1 MQFLFDNIVASI
13 VGAVILLMM
22 VATHHRNQLASA
34 EATSYY
40 MLQQQVLDF
49 TSTIQRDMQNV
60 SSVQNLTEDTS
71 YEGEGESGYVG
82 TFSFRAQTSPTDTTK
97 RLVTYRRKVAGDRY
111 RKGQGNVTFYQ
122 IERLVEGNMT
132 GGSIGTLTDW
142 NIQVLNEEG
151 NPASTVGDAKQI
163 RIALAAATPVDVEA
177 RDGVTIRDT
186 RWQSTFRPRMLR
198 DNAL

>member
-49 TSTIQRDMQNV
+49 TATIQRDMQNV

-71 YEGEGESGYVG
+71 GGEGFVG
-82 TFSFRAQTSPTDTTK
+82 SFSFRAQTSPTDTTK
-97 RLVTYRRKVAGDRY
+97 RLVTYRRKVAGSRY

-122 IERLVEGNMT
+122 IERFVEGNIT

-142 NIQVLNEEG
+142 GIQVLNEEG

-163 RIALAAATPVDVEA
+163 RVALAAATPVDVEA

-198 DNAL
+198 DSAL

>member
-13 VGAVILLMM
+13 VGATVLLMM

-49 TSTIQRDMQNV
+49 TSSLQRDMQNV
-60 SSVQNLTEDTS
+60 SAAIDLTEKSDS
-71 YEGEGESGYVG
+71 
-82 TFSFRAQTSPTDTTK
+82 TFSFMAQVSPTDTTK
-97 RLVTYRRKVAGDRY
+97 RQVTYRRKKVESRH
-111 RKGQGNVTFYQ
+111 RKDTGWRDYYQ
-122 IERLVEGNMT
+122 IERVVAGTVT
-132 GGSIGTLTDW
+132 GGSIGTITSW
-142 NIQVLNEEG
+142 AVQVLNEEG
-151 NPASTVGDAKQI
+151 NPASTVGDARQV
-163 RIALAAATPVDVEA
+163 RVALEAASPVDVEV

-198 DNAL
+198 DSSL

>member
-60 SSVQNLTEDTS
+60 SSVQNLSEDTTGA
-71 YEGEGESGYVG
+71 YGYAG
-82 TFSFRAQTSPTDTTK
+82 AFSFRAQTSPTDTTK
-97 RLVTYRRKVAGDRY
+97 RLVTYRRKQVGTRY
-111 RKGQGNVTFYQ
+111 RKGEGTLTFFQ
-122 IERLVEGNMT
+122 IERIVEGAMT
-132 GGSIGTLTDW
+132 GGSIATITDW
-142 NIQVLNEEG
+142 TIEVLNEEG
-151 NPASTVGDAKQI
+151 NPAGTVGDAKQV
-163 RIALAAATPVDVEA
+163 RVGLAAATPVDVDA
-177 RDGVTIRDT
+177 REGIAIRDT
-186 RWQSTFRPRMLR
+186 RWQATFRPRMLR
-198 DNAL
+198 DGSL